1 MAKPPR
7 QPLKPTH
14 KIRAKVRDSD
24 RTSDVGVAWDRGDGS
39 FSLQLNIGT
48 VLKWDDS
55 LFISLFPLPKSALDV
70 ARENY
75 DPRDQIDGTPGLD
88 PVS

>member
-1 MAKPPR
+1 MASKPPV
-7 QPLKPTH
+7 KPTH
-14 KIRAKVRDSD
+14 KIRVKVRDSD

-48 VLKWDDS
+48 VLKWDDP

-70 ARENY
+70 ARELMRE
-75 DPRDQIDGTPGLD
+75 DPTPGLD
-88 PVS
+88 PVA